1 MKSIQEKSKDITLL
15 QFHKMQAFDYNN
27 LYQKSKLY
35 VHRALE
41 ADRESDLFPFWLSL
55 SLELLSRSTLAKIS
69 PSLLAEI
76 SQNDNSH
83 LLYAL
88 GFETTTKPKSIPVR
102 EVFNR
107 LSKIG
112 IEFTDIESKTCISI
126 IEQRNAE
133 LHSGIKGFDDYP
145 VSLWLSDFYRVCK
158 ILLTHQGLNL
168 IDFLGTAEA
177 KAAEFMITE
186 EAANLKNKVL
196 DKIQNYKKVF
206 FELNEETQEERRNLA
221 KLEIRHQF
229 NKAKI
234 ISCPVCDSNALLSG
248 ELINFSEAK
257 LVGSDI
263 KQERR
268 FIPTQLG
275 CLCCGIRINGYPEL
289 KSIDLGGQFILEEY
303 LDPID
308 YHGIDPEEYV
318 DVDELVNKRLEEQS
332 YYEEYGDE

>member
-1 MKSIQEKSKDITLL
+1 MKNIQEKLKDITLL
-15 QFHKMQAFDYNN
+15 QFKKMQAFEYNN

-35 VHRALE
+35 IQRALD

-76 SQNDNSH
+76 SQKENSH
-83 LLYAL
+83 LLYSL
-88 GFETTTKPKSIPVR
+88 GFNTTTKPRSIPVD

-107 LSKIG
+107 LCIIG
-112 IEFTDIESKTCISI
+112 IEFTLDEKKICTAI
-126 IEQRNAE
+126 IEQRNTE
-133 LHSGIKGFDDYP
+133 LHSGIKGFVDHP

-158 ILLTHQGLNL
+158 ILLTHQGLHL
-168 IDFLGTAEA
+168 SDFLGTAEA

-186 EAANLKNKVL
+186 EADNMKKKVL
-196 DKIQNYKKVF
+196 DSIQNYKKVF
-206 FELNEETQEERRNLA
+206 FDLNEETQEERRNLA
-221 KLEIRHQF
+221 MLEIRNQF

-275 CLCCGIRINGYPEL
+275 CLCCGIRIKGYPEL

-308 YHGIDPEEYV
+308 YHGIDPEEYI
-318 DVDELVNKRLEEQS
+318 DIDELVNKRLEEQS
-332 YYEEYGDE
+332 NYEGYGDE